1 MTLYKWELD
10 AVIKGIQMGHIDE
23 RERLAVLAAS
33 VGYFSN
39 AERPKFKNIFDRSKE
54 EQALEQAYNPEKV
67 KATNKQR
74 LELYNKV
81 RSAFGGERSEDDEL

>member
-1 MTLYKWELD
+1 MSLYKWELD
-10 AVIKGIQMGHIDE
+10 AVIKGVQMGQIDE

-39 AERPKFKNIFDRSKE
+39 SEKPKFKNIFDRNKE
-54 EQALEQAYNPEKV
+54 EQALEQAYKPERV

-74 LELYNKV
+74 MALYDKV
-81 RSAFGGERSEDDEL
+81 RVAFGGERSKDGEL